1 MQVVRGKVWLELF
14 VHFVFEF
21 SIKTRF
27 EKNPHRHQRMAPNRL
42 ASDDR
47 IPFCQEMVMKGKKI
61 SSTYLT
67 SASAYVRDIY
77 VRVDTTLLNNKVV
90 FFDTNR
96 L

>member
-1 MQVVRGKVWLELF
+1 
-14 VHFVFEF
+14 
-21 SIKTRF
+21 
-27 EKNPHRHQRMAPNRL
+27 
-42 ASDDR
+42 
-47 IPFCQEMVMKGKKI
+47 MKGKKI